1 MPSAYADPM
10 STASTSGLEP
20 ADRAEA
26 AAQRAE
32 AAAEMTERGAMAAEQ
47 AAAKLES
54 TTVRAEEH
62 FKKNLR
68 K

>member
-1 MPSAYADPM
+1 
-10 STASTSGLEP
+10 
-20 ADRAEA
+20 
-26 AAQRAE
+26 
-32 AAAEMTERGAMAAEQ
+32 MTERGAMAAEQ

-54 TTVRAEEH
+54 TTVRAEDH